1 MQNIFETST
10 ELSQEGGVTCKF
22 SKKLSGD
29 GDRDDINLG
38 ADGGVFIFADGK
50 DMGSDK
56 KYEFFPEKVDFGEY
70 RMPSHDG
77 GTDDDIDDQQE
88 KNKAEK
94 TDSLAFEDQ
103 YQESEGTEAHRNSQ
117 ETGVGLETDDIEEDK
132 NIAGN
137 TDSMAFGDEYQES
150 AANEAD
156 IKPQDIDKGKD
167 LDSKGKEP
175 NINSQQTGPG
185 QTDDI
190 VPVDTEKDD
199 NIPPMTDSMALDD
212 EYQESTG
219 KENDTNSQDIG
230 LGQTDNIE
238 LTDEVGHLDRKAREP
253 NINSQE
259 TGLDQ
264 TDDVQPVDTEKDEN
278 IPPMTDSMALDD
290 EYQEITAKENDTKSQ
305 DIGLG
310 QTDNIELTDEEEHLD
325 NKGIEPNMNSQET
338 GLDQTDDV
346 QPVDTEKDDVVP
358 PMTDSIALD
367 DEYQESTGKENNTK
381 SQDIGLEHTDDI
393 ELIDEEHGD
402 NIADMKNRNQSQ
414 DMSLGHADVL
424 GPVEEYGTAGESEI
438 GQVGIPF
445 QCDGNTNGYRFL
457 HLPKTFTKFIEC
469 DKGVFYKRDCPRAS
483 LFFVTLQCCIN
494 YAKFPCRQNCAN

>member
-103 YQESEGTEAHRNSQ
+103 YQESEGTEGHRNSQ

-238 LTDEVGHLDRKAREP
+238 LTDEEEHLDNKGIEP
-253 NINSQE
+253 NMNSQE
-259 TGLDQ
+259 IGLDQ
-264 TDDVQPVDTEKDEN
+264 ADDVQPVDTEKDEN

-290 EYQEITAKENDTKSQ
+290 EYQEITAKEND
-305 DIGLG
+305 
-310 QTDNIELTDEEEHLD
+310 
-325 NKGIEPNMNSQET
+325 
-338 GLDQTDDV
+338 
-346 QPVDTEKDDVVP
+346 
-358 PMTDSIALD
+358 
-367 DEYQESTGKENNTK
+367 TK

>member
-1 MQNIFETST
+1 MQNIFESST

-77 GTDDDIDDQQE
+77 GTDDDQQE

-94 TDSLAFEDQ
+94 TDSLALEDQ
-103 YQESEGTEAHRNSQ
+103 YKESDGIEAHWNSQ
-117 ETGVGLETDDIEEDK
+117 ETGVGLETDDIEQDT

-137 TDSMAFGDEYQES
+137 TDSMVFGDEYHES

-156 IKPQDIDKGKD
+156 IKPQDIDKGQD

-175 NINSQQTGPG
+175 NMNSQQTGLG

-238 LTDEVGHLDRKAREP
+238 VTDIVGNIDDKGKKP
-253 NINSQE
+253 NTNSQE
-259 TGLDQ
+259 SGLGQIDN
-264 TDDVQPVDTEKDEN
+264 VEKADTEKDDN
-278 IPPMTDSMALDD
+278 IPTMTDSMAIDD
-290 EYQEITAKENDTKSQ
+290 DYQESTGKEDDTNPQ

-310 QTDNIELTDEEEHLD
+310 QTDNIELTDILGNVD
-325 NKGIEPNMNSQET
+325 DKGKEPNMNSQES
-338 GLDQTDDV
+338 GLGQIDNV
-346 QPVDTEKDDVVP
+346 EKLTQRKMITFP
-358 PMTDSIALD
+358 P
-367 DEYQESTGKENNTK
+367 
-381 SQDIGLEHTDDI
+381 
-393 ELIDEEHGD
+393 
-402 NIADMKNRNQSQ
+402 
-414 DMSLGHADVL
+414 
-424 GPVEEYGTAGESEI
+424 
-438 GQVGIPF
+438 
-445 QCDGNTNGYRFL
+445 
-457 HLPKTFTKFIEC
+457 
-469 DKGVFYKRDCPRAS
+469 
-483 LFFVTLQCCIN
+483 
-494 YAKFPCRQNCAN
+494 